1 MLGETGRAETHFWLK
16 IRDLFS
22 AKPDSS
28 SSRNGG
34 GNIFFK
40 TINGISFKN
49 VLIVGRIVEVRES
62 ALIIQ
67 DGPILRINVD
77 NPECQM
83 SHPLSALKA
92 GDCVRV
98 LGSYSGEMSV
108 IATHSVTKMT
118 NRDLSVMHIEFKDK
132 NFFYSS
138 QISNTAA
145 VEDGRNSKSLNKRL
159 SILQHLSTPVALS
172 KTAAEVSI
180 NQAAVVNGHAL
191 EDFAELTKGIHFDGI
206 DDIESIPSQPAN
218 TIIPANI
225 NQQAL
230 DYVFSAV
237 ARYPQ
242 GISLL
247 QLLSLGQHPIQKQEL
262 ERCLLDLQECGRLY
276 LADDL
281 YCIL

>member
-1 MLGETGRAETHFWLK
+1 MLGEETGQRETHFWLK
-16 IRDLFS
+16 IRELFS

-28 SSRNGG
+28 SSENVG

-40 TINGISFKN
+40 TINGISFRN
-49 VLIVGRIVEVRES
+49 VLVVGRILEVR
-62 ALIIQ
+62 ANLLLIQ
-67 DGPILRINVD
+67 DGPILQTNVD

-98 LGSYSGEMSV
+98 LGSYSGEMTV

-132 NFFYSS
+132 TMYYSS
-138 QISNTAA
+138 QISNT
-145 VEDGRNSKSLNKRL
+145 GKSLNKQL

-180 NQAAVVNGHAL
+180 NQAAVVNAHAS

-206 DDIESIPSQPAN
+206 DDIESIPSQPAT
-218 TIIPANI
+218 TIILENT

-247 QLLSLGQHPIQKQEL
+247 QLLSLGEHPIQKQEL

-276 LADDL
+276 LVDDL